1 MGLSSTRDWIAVN
14 AVQQSN
20 PQQNQNN
27 QRKLRNRK
35 QTMKKIHKTLLGSTL
50 MLLAGVMLISS
61 LALAGNTTNK
71 GNNIT
76 PVNCTGSPTDRAL
89 IQSAVN
95 NAGSG
100 DVLMLVNTCQLDG
113 TQVFITKSNLTITG
127 AGKAG
132 NWSTVVQGIASGG
145 GTPVGD
151 GATFFNRGFQIGDT
165 SGNSVVKNVEI
176 SNIKFSTLHRAVIVS
191 PQLGGNSA
199 QCSAF
204 TIGTG
209 SASSIVV
216 ENNWFYNDDRAG
228 QSFGTANNISF
239 QNNLVTNTTFGG
251 VDFLVDGQ
259 AVACNGGA
267 GFVSIGVPTNSA
279 VAGNSVSGGNESQ
292 PIIVLGADKIAVTDN
307 SLAALSGLP
316 FGMIQLSEVSNSRVS
331 NNQIDGG
338 GTAPGV
344 AASDFQSANPSND
357 RITNNIISN
366 AVPGVGVDSD
376 TTGYSVVNNRFV
388 NSSTA
393 DIVLCGT
400 SLDAFCDGGPTPSFQ
415 NKVITTNFGNSV
427 IDNGTNNQ
435 LLGTQ
440 NLINNSSV
448 PAGVKANLI
457 GGAVGRPQS

>member
-1 MGLSSTRDWIAVN
+1 
-14 AVQQSN
+14 
-20 PQQNQNN
+20 
-27 QRKLRNRK
+27 
-35 QTMKKIHKTLLGSTL
+35 MKKTHKTLLGSIL
-50 MLLAGVMLISS
+50 ISLAAVMLISG
-61 LALAGNTTNK
+61 LAMAGNTNNK

-76 PVNCTGSPTDRAL
+76 LVTCTGAPTDRAL
-89 IQSAVN
+89 IQTAVN

-132 NWSTVVQGIASGG
+132 NWSTVVQGIADGG
-145 GTPVGD
+145 GHPVGD
-151 GATFFNRGFQIGDT
+151 GATFFNRGFQIGNS

-176 SNIKFSTLHRAVIVS
+176 SNIKFSTLHRSVLAS

-216 ENNWFYNDDRAG
+216 ANNWFDNDDRAA
-228 QSFGTANNISF
+228 QTFGTANNISF

-267 GFVSIGVPTNSA
+267 GFLSIGVPTNSD
-279 VAGNSVSGGNESQ
+279 VTGNSVSGGNESQ
-292 PIIVLGADKIAVTDN
+292 PIIVIGADKIAVTDN
-307 SLAALSGLP
+307 SLSALSGLP
-316 FGMIQLSEVSNSRVS
+316 FGMIQLSEVSNSHVS

-338 GTAPGV
+338 GTAFGV
-344 AASDFQSANPSND
+344 AASDFQSANPGFPPNSSND

-366 AVPGVGVDSD
+366 ATDGVGVDSD
-376 TTGYSVVNNRFV
+376 TTGYSVINNRFV
-388 NSSTA
+388 NSSTV
-393 DIVLCGT
+393 DIELCGT
-400 SLDAFCDGGPTPSFQ
+400 GVDAFCDGGPTPSFQ
-415 NKVITTNFGNSV
+415 NKVVTTNFGNTV

-448 PAGVKANLI
+448 PPGVKAKLI
-457 GGAVGRPQS
+457 GAGVGRPQQ

>member
-1 MGLSSTRDWIAVN
+1 
-14 AVQQSN
+14 
-20 PQQNQNN
+20 
-27 QRKLRNRK
+27 
-35 QTMKKIHKTLLGSTL
+35 MKKIIRTLSGLAL
-50 MLLAGVMLISS
+50 MLLAGVTLISG
-61 LALAGNTTNK
+61 LALASNPNR

-76 PVNCTGSPTDRAL
+76 PVNCTGTPTDRAL

-95 NAGSG
+95 NAASG

-151 GATFFNRGFQIGDT
+151 GATFFNRGFQIGNT
-165 SGNSVVKNVEI
+165 SGNSAVRNVEI
-176 SNIKFSTLHRAVIVS
+176 SNIKFSTLHRGVIAS
-191 PQLGGNSA
+191 AQIGGNTS
-199 QCSAF
+199 QCSGTTA
-204 TIGTG
+204 GTG

-216 ENNWFYNDDRAG
+216 ENNWFDNDDRAA
-228 QSFGTANNISF
+228 QSFGTANNVNF
-239 QNNLVTNTTFGG
+239 QNNLVTNATGG
-251 VDFLVDGQ
+251 AVDFIIEGQ
-259 AVACNGGA
+259 VVGCNGGA
-267 GFVSIGVPTNSA
+267 GFLSIGVPINSA

-292 PIIVLGADKIAVTDN
+292 PIIVIGADKIAVTDN

-316 FGMIQLSEVSNSRVS
+316 FGMIQLSELSNSQVS

-344 AASDFQSANPSND
+344 AASDFQSANPGFPPNSSND

-376 TTGYSVVNNRFV
+376 TTGYSVVNNQFV

-400 SLDAFCDGGPTPSFQ
+400 VLNAFCDGGPTPSFQ
-415 NKVITTNFGNSV
+415 NKVVTTNFGNSV

-440 NLINNSSV
+440 NLINNASV
-448 PAGVKANLI
+448 PAGVIANLI
-457 GGAVGRPQS
+457 GSAVGRPQS